1 MCRGPIFIQKLFS
14 FIERIKRHLI
24 KSVSLHLVLVDWI
37 HNVNRFDSISQVTI
51 SLSAMD
57 YVNRIPRRC
66 CVEIFKEILW
76 VFWIFNYWAL
86 LALVYRYIE
95 RIKKIHMEMNINP
108 CGGKKEIGDF
118 RRISIRSA
126 FYNSDDYIAHR
137 SSVRISSPTWW
148 LANIDFYWK
157 KILLRCGS

>member
-1 MCRGPIFIQKLFS
+1 MCRGPTFIQKLFS

-66 CVEIFKEILW
+66 CVEIFKEIL
-76 VFWIFNYWAL
+76 
-86 LALVYRYIE
+86 
-95 RIKKIHMEMNINP
+95 
-108 CGGKKEIGDF
+108 
-118 RRISIRSA
+118 
-126 FYNSDDYIAHR
+126 
-137 SSVRISSPTWW
+137 
-148 LANIDFYWK
+148 
-157 KILLRCGS
+157 